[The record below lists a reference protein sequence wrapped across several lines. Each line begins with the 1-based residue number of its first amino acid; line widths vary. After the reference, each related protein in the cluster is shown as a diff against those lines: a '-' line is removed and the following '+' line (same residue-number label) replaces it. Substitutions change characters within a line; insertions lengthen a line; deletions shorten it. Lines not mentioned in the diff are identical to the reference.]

1 MNLLLPMLLLELH
14 GRLDRIRILSI
25 DRILLVELV
34 GDLRVL
40 DRVLGDLYIRMD
52 LGVLVLGYLLA
63 AYL

>member
-1 MNLLLPMLLLELH
+1 MILLLPMLLLVSH

-40 DRVLGDLYIRMD
+40 DRVLGGLYIRMD
-52 LGVLVLGYLLA
+52 LGVLILG
-63 AYL
+63 